1 METEHKDCGCS
12 CEEGNDLSVEEM
24 VDNNSF
30 ILDTLIGLLI
40 EKKVITEEEFRKKLD
55 ANQEDQKSEESE
67 SKGSEEEKEE

>member
-1 METEHKDCGCS
+1 METEHKDCGCN